1 MCTALFAEAE
11 TIADRPIAISV
22 NPAQIVQQPPAAAD
36 HLQQPAARM
45 MIFLMELE
53 MLGQIRDP
61 IGQDRDL
68 HLGRAC
74 IALVGTEL
82 LDQTLLTV

>member
-22 NPAQIVQQPPAAAD
+22 NPAQIVQQPSPAAD

-45 MIFLMELE
+45 VIFLVELE
-53 MLGQIRDP
+53 MLSEIRNP
-61 IGQDRDL
+61 VGQDRYLD
-68 HLGRAC
+68 LGRSRVEIGRAH
-74 IALVGTEL
+74 V
-82 LDQTLLTV
+82 